1 MSTYI
6 SLGHLPSS
14 ACGTAELIS
23 KLDRTFDCLNSSS
36 LKGAK
41 VFRRAITSDSPHIKF
56 LEEMLQLIPTIK
68 VINKESKKDVT
79 GTLKCLNALQVTIS
93 GIIQLWNNLHEA
105 SLFFLC
111 TRRLNQD
118 PLENFFGAIRQQG
131 GNSENPTPIQFC
143 RAYRKLFYK
152 TLLQQ
157 SSGNCTEDLDDILVS
172 PKAGSNRKATSE
184 SISDVEPFVME
195 ESDFRELNIADNP
208 VGGNAITYVAGYLIT
223 KCLKK
228 HECNTCASSLINPT
242 LDSSDKLFCYFKG
255 YESPTKTYGGLTVPN
270 DAFIEYVTQ
279 IENKMVN
286 GFSEVMCN
294 KGVSKAL
301 TRQLPL
307 FVVQRCPE
315 FPSKY
320 LLMLFVRMR
329 IYYILKFGNR
339 ELSSGKK
346 KNRKYFKVQ
355 HL

>member
-1 MSTYI
+1 M
-6 SLGHLPSS
+6 
-14 ACGTAELIS
+14 
-23 KLDRTFDCLNSSS
+23 
-36 LKGAK
+36 
-41 VFRRAITSDSPHIKF
+41 
-56 LEEMLQLIPTIK
+56 
-68 VINKESKKDVT
+68 
-79 GTLKCLNALQVTIS
+79 KCLNALQVTIS
-93 GIIQLWNNLHEA
+93 GILQLWNNLHEA
-105 SLFFLC
+105 SLLFLC

-118 PLENFFGAIRQQG
+118 PLENFFGAIRQQE
-131 GNSENPTPIQFC
+131 GNSDNPTPIQFC

-157 SSGNCTEDLDDILVS
+157 SSGNCTEEIAQ
-172 PKAGSNRKATSE
+172 AGSDRKATSE

-195 ESDFRELNIADNP
+195 ESDFRELNIAENP
-208 VGGNAITYVAGYLIT
+208 VGANAITYVAGYLIT

-242 LDSSDKLFCYFKG
+242 LDSTDKLFCYFKG

-270 DAFIEYVTQ
+270 DAFIEYVTK

-294 KGVSKAL
+294 EGVSKAL
-301 TRQLPL
+301 ARQLSL
-307 FVVQRCPE
+307 FVVQQCHE

-320 LLMLFVRMR
+320 LLMLFVRVR